1 MRCCSCPSAS
11 KLHSACKHLPLQTVL
26 DRALEFEVLP
36 ERFEVVKEKKA
47 KDFANMK

>member
-1 MRCCSCPSAS
+1 MLASMLMLRCHPS
-11 KLHSACKHLPLQTVL
+11 HFLPLQTVL
-26 DRALEFEVLP
+26 DRALAFEVLP